1 MMNSAIIKPV
11 NNILNNPCVESN
23 NTIEYKAKMIDLK
36 VRTLTSILS
45 KC

>member
-1 MMNSAIIKPV
+1 MNSAIIKPV

-23 NTIEYKAKMIDLK
+23 ETIEYKSKMIDLK
-36 VRTLTSILS
+36 VRTLTSKFG